1 MASENRIIRRKYYA
15 ADVTLLSPLSV
26 SSGLNET
33 TDADV
38 LVNGNGEI
46 FVPGTSLAG
55 AMRNALG
62 QKKKEKGIFGYSD
75 GEKGEMSSLFI
86 SDLYFLRKSNVS
98 VRDGV
103 QLTDENE
110 PEWTDDKK
118 VKNKFDREIV
128 ETGASGTLYLNYIV
142 REKDR
147 GKDFEEGISLI
158 FQGIQSGEI
167 RFGARKNRG
176 FGRLKIDTVYQKSF
190 EMRDGQN
197 SQTVQDW
204 TDFVQ
209 NCSDAES
216 SNTPRTAYYDEKES
230 FEAWMRQQ
238 HAIQSK
244 YIKITVPLKL
254 TGGISIRK
262 YSTQPDKADFEHITC
277 NGKPVIPGTSW
288 TGAIRS
294 DIRDIFTELGC
305 DKETMQKIL
314 GQWFGKV
321 SSGESEQSKV
331 VVGESIIEEAV
342 SLPMTRNRIN
352 RFDASAKDGALY
364 SEISFFG
371 GKTELE
377 IMVRKGENK
386 DHQALLGGLML
397 VIEDIREGLVAV
409 GGQTAVGRGIF
420 EEDKD
425 REIIYSEPID
435 EKACREALYALI

>member
-1 MASENRIIRRKYYA
+1 MASENRVIRRKYYA

-62 QKKKEKGIFGYSD
+62 LTKTDKGIFGYSA
-75 GEKGEMSSLFI
+75 GKKGEMSSMFI
-86 SDLYFLRKSNVS
+86 SDLYFHRKPTVS

-103 QLTDENE
+103 QLTD
-110 PEWTDDKK
+110 DKN
-118 VKNKFDREIV
+118 VDNKFDMEIV
-128 ETGASGTLYLNYIV
+128 ETGVCGTIYLDYV
-142 REKDR
+142 MRENDR
-147 GKDFEEGISLI
+147 GKDFEDGISRI

-167 RFGARKNRG
+167 RFGAHKNRG
-176 FGRLKIDTVYQKSF
+176 FGRMKIETVYQKSF
-190 EMRDGQN
+190 DMQNGQN
-197 SQTVQDW
+197 DQTVQDW
-204 TDFVQ
+204 TEFVQ
-209 NCSDAES
+209 NCSGAEGS
-216 SNTPRTAYYDEKES
+216 PNSRTAYYDKKEA
-230 FEAWMRQQ
+230 FDVWMKQQ
-238 HAIQSK
+238 RNTIQSK

-262 YSTQPDKADFEHITC
+262 YSTQPDKADYEHIVC

-288 TGAIRS
+288 NGAIRS
-294 DIRDIFTELGC
+294 DIRDILTELGC
-305 DKETMQKIL
+305 GQETVQKIS

-321 SSGESEQSKV
+321 SSEESEQSSV
-331 VVGESIIEEAV
+331 VIGESIIEGATR
-342 SLPMTRNRIN
+342 LPMSRNRIN
-352 RFDASAKDGALY
+352 RFDASVKSSAFY

-377 IMVRKGENK
+377 IMVRKDENK
-386 DHQALLGGLML
+386 NYQALLGILTL
-397 VIEDIREGLVAV
+397 VIDDIREGFVAV

-420 EEDKD
+420 AEDAE
-425 REIIYSEPID
+425 REVTYSEPVD
-435 EKACREALYALI
+435 RKTCLEALYALI